1 MKKIIALIS
10 FMGLVSC
17 ASGDV
22 TTKDIE
28 YVKDPLNPNR
38 LVTKAEAERI
48 GKLDLFGSSKIPD
61 KEDFRLNKYLWD
73 ACLDVLADLP
83 PLHIKPEVGIYQT
96 DKVKVKDHTVSVQC
110 RVTGEKIAS
119 KNLNVTVY
127 EYNSSGESISH
138 KKDSHI
144 KGQILLR
151 ARELKINDV

>member
-48 GKLDLFGSSKIPD
+48 GKLDLLDQVKYQIKKIFVSINIFGM
-61 KEDFRLNKYLWD
+61 L
-73 ACLDVLADLP
+73 V
-83 PLHIKPEVGIYQT
+83 
-96 DKVKVKDHTVSVQC
+96 
-110 RVTGEKIAS
+110 
-119 KNLNVTVY
+119 
-127 EYNSSGESISH
+127 
-138 KKDSHI
+138 
-144 KGQILLR
+144 
-151 ARELKINDV
+151 